1 MKTRRK
7 CILVVDD
14 DPPIQRI
21 LRRNLMMSGYDVLI
35 AEDGKEAVEIVRMHQ
50 PDLILLDLWLPGEI
64 DGLGVCRRVRQWTQ
78 TPIIILSARKEE
90 KQKVEALDL
99 GADDYLTKPFSNDEL
114 QARVR
119 ACLRRAAGT
128 AEPGNQ
134 QQPDILQTEDGY
146 LSMNTA
152 RRQVLVGSHEVKLTP
167 TEFELLRQLM
177 LHAGKVL
184 THRVLLRS
192 VWGPEYGEEADYLR
206 VYVRQ
211 LRVKVE
217 ETPSDPRYII
227 TEPGVGYVFQAQV
240 RTLQQTGMPW
250 NERPE
255 IVPGEQGTGN
265 VPGGAAAFT
274 NSLSNDTHVILSEV
288 KNLGSLPERE
298 IG

>member
-1 MKTRRK
+1 MKSKGK

-14 DPPIQRI
+14 EPPIQRI
-21 LRRNLMMSGYDVLI
+21 LRRNLSMNGYDVLI
-35 AEDGKEAVEIVRMHQ
+35 AEDGREAVDMVRMHQ

-99 GADDYLTKPFSNDEL
+99 GADDYLTKPFSNEEL

-119 ACLRRAAGT
+119 ACLRRAVGT
-128 AEPGNQ
+128 MENENLR
-134 QQPDILQTEDGY
+134 QPEILQTEDGY
-146 LSMNTA
+146 LSMNIV
-152 RRQVLVGSHEVKLTP
+152 RRQVRVGNQDVKLTP

-184 THRVLLRS
+184 THRSLLRA

-211 LRVKVE
+211 LRLKVE
-217 ETPSDPRYII
+217 QKPSQPCYIL
-227 TEPGVGYVFQAQV
+227 TEPGVGYVFQAQT
-240 RTLQQTGMPW
+240 RSLQNATAQWSEAGEAYFNSSP
-250 NERPE
+250 
-255 IVPGEQGTGN
+255 PGTSDE
-265 VPGGAAAFT
+265 VS
-274 NSLSNDTHVILSEV
+274 SLVSTS
-288 KNLGSLPERE
+288 SLEAE
-298 IG
+298 NG

>member
-1 MKTRRK
+1 MKSKGK

-14 DPPIQRI
+14 EPPIQRI
-21 LRRNLMMSGYDVLI
+21 LRRNLSMNGYDVLI
-35 AEDGKEAVEIVRMHQ
+35 AEDGREAVEMTRMHQ

-78 TPIIILSARKEE
+78 TPIIVLSARKEE

-128 AEPGNQ
+128 VETEGL
-134 QQPDILQTEDGY
+134 QQPEILQTEDSY
-146 LSMNTA
+146 LSMNIV
-152 RRQVLVGSHEVKLTP
+152 RRQVRVGGQDVKLTP

-177 LHAGKVL
+177 MHAGKVL
-184 THRVLLRS
+184 THRSLLRA

-211 LRVKVE
+211 LRLKVE
-217 ETPSDPRYII
+217 EKPSQPCYIL
-227 TEPGVGYVFQAQV
+227 TEPGVGYVFQAQI
-240 RTLQQTGMPW
+240 RTLQHAGAQWNQGSGTLFNASSGETIAEVPSLVSTPW
-250 NERPE
+250 LETE
-255 IVPGEQGTGN
+255 T
-265 VPGGAAAFT
+265 
-274 NSLSNDTHVILSEV
+274 S
-288 KNLGSLPERE
+288 
-298 IG
+298 